1 MKHTSIH
8 ALIIGGGIAGPA
20 LSLFLKKA
28 GISST
33 VYEAYPYMQGVGGGL
48 NIAPNGMNVLDE
60 LGLAEKAKSRGTVTL
75 ESCFRSE
82 TGRVLAR
89 IDNGSKKYG
98 QPPLNLRRTD
108 LYEVIVQESQ
118 RHGIAVEYEK
128 RLTNVIYTSNHEKV
142 IARFA
147 DGSCAEGDI
156 LIGADGI
163 HSQTRKS
170 GFPESPKPA
179 YVGIIGIG
187 GFVPLSAVPSFT
199 DRDRQSLNFTFG
211 HRGFFGYGGARPDEV
226 MWWSN
231 LWREKELTGEEL
243 NDLSIE
249 AVKREMLS
257 VYHGYHDPIERLIAH
272 TGPPVKLNVY
282 DIQTL
287 PAWHKGRVALI
298 GDAAHAVSP
307 NAGQGA
313 SMALEDAMYLAKVL
327 CEAQGDHERAFERF
341 ERERKPRVE
350 RIVAEGRR
358 RSSDK
363 KSVTPFESA
372 LRNTMLAIFVNLF
385 GQRSQDWLYRYRIEW
400 EEPTCA
406 A

>member
-1 MKHTSIH
+1 LH
-8 ALIIGGGIAGPA
+8 
-20 LSLFLKKA
+20 
-28 GISST
+28 
-33 VYEAYPYMQGVGGGL
+33 E
-48 NIAPNGMNVLDE
+48 
-60 LGLAEKAKSRGTVTL
+60 
-75 ESCFRSE
+75 
-82 TGRVLAR
+82 VLA
-89 IDNGSKKYG
+89 
-98 QPPLNLRRTD
+98 QEMQRR
-108 LYEVIVQESQ
+108 
-118 RHGIAVEYEK
+118 GITVAYQK
-128 RLTNVIYTSNHEKV
+128 RLTDISYTNGHNKV
-142 IARFA
+142 VAHFA
-147 DGSCAEGDI
+147 DGSDAEGDL

-163 HSQTRKS
+163 HSQTRKCVL
-170 GFPESPKPA
+170 PESPEPA

-187 GFVPLSAVPSFT
+187 GFVPLSAVPGLS

-211 HRGFFGYGGARPDEV
+211 HRGFFGYCGARPDEV

-231 LWREKELTGEEL
+231 LWREKELTTEEL

-249 AVKREMLS
+249 AVKQEMLS
-257 VYHGYHDPIERLIAH
+257 MYRGYHDPIQRLITH

-282 DIQTL
+282 DIQTI
-287 PAWHKGRVALI
+287 PAWHKGRVVVI

-358 RSSDK
+358 RGSDK
-363 KSVTPFESA
+363 KSVTPVESA
-372 LRNTMLAIFVNLF
+372 LRNTMLAIFINLF
-385 GQRSQDWLYRYRIEW
+385 GERSQDWLYRYRIEW
-400 EEPTCA
+400 EAPACA